1 MYLRTCESLK
11 PANLEKRWGS
21 QIEDPY
27 LRKVRKS
34 TKLQY
39 LSPQIGVF
47 AICGTYLRTA
57 HLRVY
62 SGFTF
67 KLVREA

>member
-1 MYLRTCESLK
+1 MFKDLFKVRK
-11 PANLEKRWGS
+11 S
-21 QIEDPY
+21 QKGGGLQIADPQSATM
-27 LRKVRKS
+27 RKVRKS

-39 LSPQIGVF
+39 LSPQMGGF

-62 SGFTF
+62 AGFTF
-67 KLVREA
+67 KLVRAA